1 MGGGPELEVHENK
14 GFINIAD
21 TNLIDPFKSFA
32 EESFNMFQFKGTD
45 TWRVEGTKFVAH
57 VKKE

>member
-45 TWRVEGTKFVAH
+45 T
-57 VKKE
+57 